1 MNYEEKYLKY
11 KKRYSS
17 LKYSLFNQHG
27 GMSLAEV
34 NNALSRYAAALRLG
48 YQDPIRES
56 QRNEA
61 IVEIYYLLQRKNRII
76 QDIYNIENGDLQPVG
91 PLPPIVLPDPSP
103 ETTQSMGEINEIIT
117 RYTAALQ
124 LVPRKPDIEGRL
136 DVLEKQLVTLNK
148 KINFYEAKI
157 QMYAT
162 GQFVGKGL
170 SLLGTPERAEHDRN
184 LEERTNVLTSI
195 ERNKQRLIEIH
206 KAEALVEEIS
216 RNQLILVLI
225 KLRNSIQ
232 LLDREFSFYIE
243 LLRPV
248 PESSDDVIFI
258 RTLTGSTFTVKYGG
272 GGYTIDNVKLM
283 LYKKEGV
290 PKNQQRLVFA
300 GRTLED
306 NRALADYNIQRQST
320 LHLIL
325 RIGSPGN
332 PPPPV
337 PETTVS
343 I

>member
-11 KKRYSS
+11 KNKYSS
-17 LKYSLFNQHG
+17 LKYSLFNQYG

-34 NNALSRYAAALRLG
+34 NNTIARYAVALRLG
-48 YQDPIRES
+48 YQDPIREF

-61 IVEIYYLLQRKNRII
+61 IVEMYYLLQRKNRLI
-76 QDIYNIENGDLQPVG
+76 QDIYNIQNNGLKPVE
-91 PLPPIVLPDPSP
+91 PLPPIVLPDPTP
-103 ETTQSMGEINEIIT
+103 ETTQSIGEINEIIT
-117 RYTAALQ
+117 RYADALE
-124 LVPRKPDIEGRL
+124 LLPRKPDIEGRL

-162 GQFVGKGL
+162 GQFAGKSL

-184 LEERTNVLTSI
+184 LAERTNVLASI
-195 ERNKQRLIEIH
+195 ERNKQRLIEVH

-216 RNQLILVLI
+216 RNQLILALI
-225 KLRNSIQ
+225 KLRNSVQ
-232 LLDREFSFYIE
+232 LLDREFRFYLE

-248 PESSDDVIFI
+248 PERSDDVIYI
-258 RTLTGSTFTVKYGG
+258 RTLTGNTITLKYGG
-272 GGYTIDNVKLM
+272 GGYTIDNIKFM
-283 LYKKEGV
+283 IYNKEGI

-300 GRTLED
+300 GRSLED

-325 RIGSPGN
+325 RIGSPGS
-332 PPPPV
+332 PPLPV
-337 PETTVS
+337 LETTVS